1 MISKEQSLIIASRIL
16 RNKFGVY
23 GYGNFD
29 IGIEDL
35 SELLFL
41 AINKDE
47 QTVDDSILNFYNS
60 IKWMEQGSNRPSV
73 ENMDK
78 LEEV

>member
-29 IGIEDL
+29 IGIEEF

-41 AINKDE
+41 AINTDE
-47 QTVDDSILNFYNS
+47 QTVDESILNFYNN
-60 IKWMEQGSNRPSV
+60 IKWREQNK
-73 ENMDK
+73 NK
-78 LEEV
+78 L

>member
-1 MISKEQSLIIASRIL
+1 MISKERSLIIASRIL

-29 IGIEDL
+29 IGIEEF

-41 AINKDE
+41 AINTDE
-47 QTVDDSILNFYNS
+47 QTVDESILNFYNN
-60 IKWMEQGSNRPSV
+60 IKWMEQNK
-73 ENMDK
+73 NK
-78 LEEV
+78 L

>member
-23 GYGNFD
+23 GYVNFD
-29 IGIEDL
+29 IGIEEL

-60 IKWMEQGSNRPSV
+60 IKWMEV
-73 ENMDK
+73 
-78 LEEV
+78 